1 MLDGERQPVCL
12 LSTKCPLMDCM
23 QVLRQLLPK
32 PPLYVRF
39 GGSIPATGYFKE
51 YLGIETSMFA
61 WGLGDNRVH
70 APNER

>member
-1 MLDGERQPVCL
+1 MCREPDGV
-12 LSTKCPLMDCM
+12 
-23 QVLRQLLPK
+23 QVLKQILPK

-61 WGLGDNRVH
+61 FGLEGNRVH
-70 APNER
+70 APNEM